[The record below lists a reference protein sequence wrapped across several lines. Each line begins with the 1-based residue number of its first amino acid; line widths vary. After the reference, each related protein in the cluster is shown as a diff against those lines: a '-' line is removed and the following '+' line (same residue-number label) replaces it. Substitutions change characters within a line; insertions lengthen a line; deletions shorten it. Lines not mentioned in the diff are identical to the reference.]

1 MIRRVLLL
9 LSCCLCASF
18 LSAQS
23 PMLQPP
29 APSEGDRFID
39 RVFFGGNFGLQFGT
53 QTIIE
58 IAPIVGYRLTDR
70 LAAGVGG
77 KYIYYRYRS
86 APFEYSTN
94 MYGGSVF
101 ARYNILENLFAYTE
115 YEILN
120 LDAPDPLNPYRLR
133 RTNVTSVFVG
143 GGYRQM
149 LGNNS
154 SLNLMLLYNL
164 NESTNSPYQNP
175 IIRIGFGFGI

>member
-1 MIRRVLLL
+1 
-9 LSCCLCASF
+9 
-18 LSAQS
+18 
-23 PMLQPP
+23 
-29 APSEGDRFID
+29 
-39 RVFFGGNFGLQFGT
+39 
-53 QTIIE
+53 
-58 IAPIVGYRLTDR
+58 
-70 LAAGVGG
+70 
-77 KYIYYRYRS
+77 
-86 APFEYSTN
+86 

>member
-1 MIRRVLLL
+1 MIRRLLATLLL
-9 LSCCLCASF
+9 GF
-18 LSAQS
+18 LATLLNAQ
-23 PMLQPP
+23 P
-29 APSEGDRFID
+29 APQPLPAVGAGERFRDRL
-39 RVFFGGNFGLQFGT
+39 FFGGNFGLQFGT

-58 IAPIVGYRLTDR
+58 VAPIVGYRLTDR

-77 KYIYYRYRS
+77 KYIYYRFRS

-120 LDAPDPLNPYRLR
+120 LDAPDPLNPYALR

-143 GGYRQM
+143 GGYRQL
-149 LGNNS
+149 LGTRS

-175 IIRIGFGFGI
+175 ILRIGFGFGI